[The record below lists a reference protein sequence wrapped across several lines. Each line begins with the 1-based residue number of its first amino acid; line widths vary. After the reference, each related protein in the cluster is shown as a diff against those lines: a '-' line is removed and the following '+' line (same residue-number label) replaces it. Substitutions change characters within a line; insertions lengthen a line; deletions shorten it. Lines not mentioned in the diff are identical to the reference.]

1 MSAES
6 DEGADVRAVLV
17 TAPDLET
24 AERVGGTVVEEGL
37 AACANL
43 VPGVVSLYRWE
54 GAMQRDDEVL
64 VVLKSTAGAVE
75 RLRARVVEIHP
86 YDVPEVLALPVSE
99 GHAPYLAWV
108 RGEVAR

>member
-1 MSAES
+1 MTAES
-6 DEGADVRAVLV
+6 PEAPEIRAVLV

-24 AERVGGTVVEEGL
+24 AEALGTALVEEGL

-54 GAMQRDDEVL
+54 GAMQRDGEVL
-64 VVLKSTAGAVE
+64 LVLKSTARAFE
-75 RLRARVVEIHP
+75 ALRARVVELHP
-86 YDVPEVLALPVSE
+86 YDVPEVLALPVDA

-108 RGEVAR
+108 RGEVGR